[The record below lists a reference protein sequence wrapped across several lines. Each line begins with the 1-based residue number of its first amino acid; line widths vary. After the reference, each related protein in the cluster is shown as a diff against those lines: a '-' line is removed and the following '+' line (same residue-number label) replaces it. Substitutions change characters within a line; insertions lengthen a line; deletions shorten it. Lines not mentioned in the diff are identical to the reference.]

1 MVEGEFVRIV
11 TIPLRDVWDRPRTSR
26 APGAVHVVRTYLAR
40 HFKVDPADVIISTPL
55 NELIWKDG
63 RHHIPRRLKV
73 KVTKFLETRHLEAEP
88 YDERR
93 EAKAA
98 AARDSAAAK
107 GTDEASE
114 EPEEG

>member
-1 MVEGEFVRIV
+1 MAEGEFVRIV
-11 TIPLRDVWDRPRTSR
+11 TIPMRDVADRPRTSR
-26 APGAVHVVRTYLAR
+26 APGAVNIVRKYLAR

-63 RHHIPRRLKV
+63 RHNVPRRLKV

-88 YDERR
+88 YDEAR

-98 AARDSAAAK
+98 AARDKAAAK
-107 GTDEASE
+107 DTDDASE